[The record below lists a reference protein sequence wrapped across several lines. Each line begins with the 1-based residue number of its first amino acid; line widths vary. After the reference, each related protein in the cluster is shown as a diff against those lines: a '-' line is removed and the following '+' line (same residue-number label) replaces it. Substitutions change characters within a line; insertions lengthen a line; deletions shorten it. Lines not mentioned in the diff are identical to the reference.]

1 MMRAGAGH
9 SNEVDG
15 IIAVQTALAEAMRGG
30 MAPDVVFLF
39 ATYHHLPRIPDMV
52 ETAMHI
58 AGIEA
63 VIGCSCM
70 GVLTDARENDR
81 EPGVAVMAIESS
93 QLTAMPVFGQGGD
106 AGVQIGE
113 RILPFLM
120 QDAVLVLL
128 PGVSVNP
135 GALMRQI
142 ADVAGAVPIVGG
154 MASGNPWRPESP
166 RTLQWYG
173 KAIAEDGVAGVL
185 LTGVRITTGVAQGCQ
200 PFGQAYAITQAEGH
214 AIRQIAFA
222 PAVDALK
229 EALDTLAVEE
239 KAHLRNNI
247 FVGLA
252 MDEYATGRGRGDF
265 LIRSLIG
272 IDNQSGALAINEPVS
287 VGQTVQFHRRTP
299 DAAHEDIVQV
309 VRRLKGKVGQTS
321 QVCGLYFN
329 CLGRG
334 FGLYGQPDHDVLV
347 IRKHFGAF
355 PMAGFFGNAEFAP
368 VGGQNFSHAYT
379 GVLTLLWEE

>member
-1 MMRAGAGH
+1 
-9 SNEVDG
+9 
-15 IIAVQTALAEAMRGG
+15 

-39 ATYHHLPRIPDMV
+39 ATYHHLSYIPDMIDA
-52 ETAMHI
+52 AMDI
-58 AGIEA
+58 AGSEA
-63 VIGCSCM
+63 VIGCSGM

-81 EPGVAVMAIESS
+81 EPGVAVMVVESNR
-93 QLTAMPVFGQGGD
+93 LTAIPVFARGDD

-113 RILPFLM
+113 RLLPFVTPE
-120 QDAVLVLL
+120 AVLVLL
-128 PGVSVNP
+128 PGVSVHP
-135 GALMRQI
+135 GMLMRQI
-142 ADVAGAVPIVGG
+142 ADVAGPVPIVGG

-166 RTLQWYG
+166 RTLQWCG
-173 KAIAEDGVAGVL
+173 HAIAEDGVAGVL
-185 LTGVRITTGVAQGCQ
+185 LTGVRTAIGVAQGCQ
-200 PFGQAYAITQAEGH
+200 PFGQAYAVTQAEGQV
-214 AIRQIAFA
+214 IRQIAFA
-222 PAVDALK
+222 PAIDALK
-229 EALDTLAVEE
+229 EALDTLTIEE

-272 IDNQSGALAINEPVS
+272 IDNQAGALAINEPVS

-309 VRRLKGKVGQTS
+309 VKRLKGKVGQTS

-368 VGGQNFSHAYT
+368 VGGQNFSHTYT